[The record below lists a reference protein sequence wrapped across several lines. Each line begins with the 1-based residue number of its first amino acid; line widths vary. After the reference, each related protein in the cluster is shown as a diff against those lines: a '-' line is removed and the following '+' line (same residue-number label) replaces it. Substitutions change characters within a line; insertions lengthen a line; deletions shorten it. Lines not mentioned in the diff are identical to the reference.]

1 MEQPAAQGGPE
12 KRNYQV
18 VAHRVN
24 DEHPGVATITTYAFA
39 SSVEEALRLTR
50 RKYERGGERSL
61 YGVGL
66 YRIVR
71 VEELADDLTSLPD
84 PANPAGVP
92 A

>member
-1 MEQPAAQGGPE
+1 MEQPTGRDGQE

-18 VAHRVN
+18 VAHRV
-24 DEHPGVATITTYAFA
+24 DDAHPGAARLTTYAFA

-50 RKYERGGERSL
+50 RKYERGERSL

-71 VEELADDLTSLPD
+71 VEEVAEDFTSLPD
-84 PANPAGVP
+84 PAAPDGV
-92 A
+92 AE

>member
-1 MEQPAAQGGPE
+1 MEQPASREGPQ

-24 DEHPGVATITTYAFA
+24 DAHPGAAKLTTYAFA
-39 SSVEEALRLTR
+39 GSVEEALRLTR
-50 RKYERGGERSL
+50 QKYERGERSL

-71 VEELADDLTSLPD
+71 VEELADDFTALAD

-92 A
+92 Q